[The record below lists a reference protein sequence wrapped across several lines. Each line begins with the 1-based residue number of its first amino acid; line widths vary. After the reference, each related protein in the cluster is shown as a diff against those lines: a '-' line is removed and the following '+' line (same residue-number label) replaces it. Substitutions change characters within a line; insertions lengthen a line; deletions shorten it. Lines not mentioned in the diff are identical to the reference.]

1 MAVCK
6 GCKSHTLLYGKD
18 CFPLAPVATTT
29 GGKEHDEC
37 LSGRNT
43 ALLEQVPESPSIYS
57 SSVF

>member
-6 GCKSHTLLYGKD
+6 GCKSHALLYGRD
-18 CFPLAPVATTT
+18 CFPLAPVATIT

-37 LSGRNT
+37 ESERNK